1 MFAEPMPKAPEA
13 LATELARMRED
24 AEDAAAAAEAL
35 AEQAASGEAPM
46 PHAEFMASQ
55 GLAP

>member
-1 MFAEPMPKAPEA
+1 MPKAPEA